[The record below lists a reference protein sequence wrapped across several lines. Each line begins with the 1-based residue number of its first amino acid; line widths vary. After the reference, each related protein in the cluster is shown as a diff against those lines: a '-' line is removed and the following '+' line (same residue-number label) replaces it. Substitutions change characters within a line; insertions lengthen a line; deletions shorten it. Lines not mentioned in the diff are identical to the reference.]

1 MRAEDSYFQTP
12 QELAADLIGFYLM
25 SPKQAKQ
32 QMPKATKLVRD
43 ILNSSK
49 VVTFY
54 SMPLA
59 TLVAA
64 IFANM
69 LVAEQEEE
77 EKGGALSLGQG
88 ALTA

>member
-1 MRAEDSYFQTP
+1 
-12 QELAADLIGFYLM
+12 
-25 SPKQAKQ
+25 
-32 QMPKATKLVRD
+32 MPNATKLVRD

-59 TLVAA
+59 ALVAT

>member
-25 SPKQAKQ
+25 SPQQAKQ

-43 ILNSSK
+43 ILNSSN

-59 TLVAA
+59 ALVAA

-69 LVAEQEEE
+69 LVAEQEED
-77 EKGGALSLGQG
+77 EKRGALALGQG